1 MKTMSVNEFNVVIL
15 AGGESSRMKS
25 EKGLV
30 LFQGKPLIQ
39 HVIDAVRPVTDKIIL
54 IVHDK
59 RYNEF
64 NLPCFP
70 DIFPGVG
77 PMGGIYSGLTYSNTA
92 KNFVLSCDIPF
103 ITSHFI
109 SSFVQLSGEEDVLV
123 PVHEGKM
130 QPLCSVYDQRC
141 RVELQARIQT
151 GKYKLQDCIAQMK
164 LKRVHVDTKYP
175 DAEKLFTNLN
185 TPDEL
190 SKFENHQA

>member
-1 MKTMSVNEFNVVIL
+1 
-15 AGGESSRMKS
+15 
-25 EKGLV
+25 
-30 LFQGKPLIQ
+30 
-39 HVIDAVRPVTDKIIL
+39 
-54 IVHDK
+54 
-59 RYNEF
+59 
-64 NLPCFP
+64 
-70 DIFPGVG
+70 
-77 PMGGIYSGLTYSNTA
+77 MGGIYSGLTYSNTA

-141 RVELQARIQT
+141 RGELQARIQT
-151 GKYKLQDCIAQMK
+151 GKYKLQDCITQMK

-185 TPDEL
+185 TPEEL
-190 SKFENHQA
+190 NKFENHQV